1 MCNHL
6 AGEREE
12 DKINALYHICRALKT
27 LKSAGFDDQSRVKCC
42 KASGNPRSFFF
53 GLGKGQEL
61 MKEGQLYTLC
71 LALADE
77 LEGECEKRK
86 ANKCL
91 RIILDPEV
99 LEDAHLAENQFTVV
113 LVSAKEKIAVEK
125 LEEFSASSFASF
137 KSVPGKRPTQQ

>member
-1 MCNHL
+1 MLCTISAVHL
-6 AGEREE
+6 KPSKVQVLMTNQELSVAR
-12 DKINALYHICRALKT
+12 LRAIQDL
-27 LKSAGFDDQSRVKCC
+27 
-42 KASGNPRSFFF
+42 F